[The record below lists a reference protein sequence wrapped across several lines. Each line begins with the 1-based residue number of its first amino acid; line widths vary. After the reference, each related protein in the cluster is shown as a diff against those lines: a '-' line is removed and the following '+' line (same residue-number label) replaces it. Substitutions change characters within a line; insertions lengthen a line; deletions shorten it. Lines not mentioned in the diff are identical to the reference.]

1 MAFSLADYKPSL
13 AMVACQCIF
22 AVMNLLGK
30 AAFNQGFSSLVFAV
44 YRQSIA
50 SLAVLPPL
58 FFAKGRGVTGMP
70 LSLKG
75 FCLLFIAALFGGTGN
90 KILQYI
96 GLELGNASLSSVM
109 GNMIPVTTFVMAAS
123 VGLEKVELRS
133 LRTWAKIIGTIVC
146 FGGTMILTFYKGPG
160 FLNLSNAYIN
170 SVTALYSVSYRWI
183 LAVVCLLG
191 SASCWSLWL
200 ILQVPISKF
209 IDHLPQTVSLCFLSS
224 LQSATIVFFLEPNL
238 SAWKI
243 NTVTELSACLFS
255 GVFGTAVGFYLQS
268 WCVSVRGPVYCAM
281 FMPLNTVITVI
292 LATITL
298 HEELHIGSLIG
309 AVAIFG
315 GMYMVLWGKAEDVTG
330 EGNDPTQTVGV
341 SEVTISI
348 DGKEDHGEHSTRRP
362 LLLKT
367 QAKKLDVSN
376 SMFYVAGKVSSDMG
390 CMSV

>member
-1 MAFSLADYKPSL
+1 MMALEDYKPSL

-22 AVMNLLGK
+22 AVMGLLAK

-50 SLAVLPPL
+50 SLAILPPL
-58 FFAKGRGVTGMP
+58 FFTKGRGVTGMS

-75 FCLLFIAALFGGTGN
+75 FCLIFIAALFGGTGN
-90 KILQYI
+90 KLLQYI
-96 GLELGNASLSSVM
+96 GMELGNASLVSVM
-109 GNMIPVTTFVMAAS
+109 SNIIPVTTFVMAAS

-146 FGGTMILTFYKGPG
+146 VGGTMILTFYKGPG
-160 FLNLSNAYIN
+160 VLNLSNAYT
-170 SVTALYSVSYRWI
+170 SVGTALHSISYRWV

-191 SASCWSLWL
+191 STSCWSLWL
-200 ILQVPISKF
+200 ILQVPISKY
-209 IDHLPQTVSLCFLSS
+209 IDPLPQTVTLCFLSS

-268 WCVSVRGPVYCAM
+268 WCALVRGPVYCAM
-281 FMPLNTVITVI
+281 FMPLYTIITVI
-292 LATITL
+292 LASITL

-309 AVAIFG
+309 TVAIFG
-315 GMYMVLWGKAEDVTG
+315 GMYTVLWGKAEEVQREG
-330 EGNDPTQTVGV
+330 EEPTETVGV
-341 SEVTISI
+341 SEVTISL
-348 DGKEDHGEHSTRRP
+348 DGKEDHCEHSTRRP
-362 LLLKT
+362 LLVNT
-367 QAKKLDVSN
+367 QKNRNLD
-376 SMFYVAGKVSSDMG
+376 
-390 CMSV
+390 MSL